1 MENTTK
7 TKSEAEAKDK
17 AAAAE
22 LFAGVD
28 EKMELTGAEQK
39 ELLEFET
46 VNKESKDIEFD
57 KI

>member
-7 TKSEAEAKDK
+7 TKSEAKDK

-28 EKMELTGAEQK
+28 EKMELDGDEQK
-39 ELLEFET
+39 ELLVFET